1 MKQRNAPATHQK
13 DALEQLVKF
22 YTAWGQPD
30 KAAAWQRKLAEFNA
44 AEAAKPNP
52 AE

>member
-13 DALEQLVKF
+13 DALEQLVKL

-30 KAAAWQRKLAEFNA
+30 KAAGWQKQLDEFKPA
-44 AEAAKPNP
+44 AAATPK
-52 AE
+52 